1 CVAAFYGASEL
12 LTHRFLGART
22 FAPLV
27 VGLALIVGL
36 IVNQYRARRP
46 LLTIRSMLTSTIPV
60 AGIVVA
66 LAAAAASVTATDLTA
81 EALSPRYTP
90 LHLGLLFLPELAGA
104 LLTAAM

>member
-1 CVAAFYGASEL
+1 EDAPPAVPDAPRDPVALGLAAAGCVAAFYGASEL
-12 LTHRFLGART
+12 RTHRFLGART

-27 VGLALIVGL
+27 VGLALIVCL

-81 EALSPRYTP
+81 EALS
-90 LHLGLLFLPELAGA
+90 
-104 LLTAAM
+104 